1 MFALYASLSRLTSVR
16 SDSGRFDS
24 FVMERFSPWYVESQ
38 RVLRGSGCAFA
49 LIGPVIGPAGSLPS
63 SGVWAGL
70 GVGVGAGTS
79 FVCARG
85 RVDDWV
91 FDFSLK
97 LVVSSRL
104 KTAAAVAV
112 RKLSVARARVCGACA

>member
-49 LIGPVIGPAGSLPS
+49 LIGSAASLPS

-79 FVCARG
+79 FVCG

-91 FDFSLK
+91 VDFSLK
-97 LVVSSRL
+97 LVSSRL
-104 KTAAAVAV
+104 KT
-112 RKLSVARARVCGACA
+112 

>member
-1 MFALYASLSRLTSVR
+1 
-16 SDSGRFDS
+16 
-24 FVMERFSPWYVESQ
+24 MERFSPWYAESQ

-49 LIGPVIGPAGSLPS
+49 VVGAVIGPVIGPAVSLTR

-79 FVCARG
+79 FVCATG

-91 FDFSLK
+91 VEFSLK

-104 KTAAAVAV
+104 KTAAVAV
-112 RKLSVARARVCGACA
+112 RKLTVARACVCGACA

>member
-1 MFALYASLSRLTSVR
+1 MR

-49 LIGPVIGPAGSLPS
+49 VVGAVIGPAVSLTR

-70 GVGVGAGTS
+70 GVGVGPGTS

-85 RVDDWV
+85 RIDDWV
-91 FDFSLK
+91 VDFSLK
-97 LVVSSRL
+97 LVSSRL
-104 KTAAAVAV
+104 KTAAAV
-112 RKLSVARARVCGACA
+112 